1 MFDILGVIIQGFLYL
16 WMFIIASVP
25 NAFMGSLTICVAATV
40 ITYFIKRRSEQ

>member
-25 NAFMGSLTICVAATV
+25 NAFMGALTVCVAATV

>member
-25 NAFMGSLTICVAATV
+25 NAFMGALTVCVAATV
-40 ITYFIKRRSEQ
+40 MTYFIKRRSEQ